1 MINKLVGIFGLLFLV
16 IGAVG
21 YALWVEGITNVG
33 IGNFISIPS
42 FVIVVA
48 FGGLT
53 YAKKERYKF
62 HELWKILK
70 QDLIARLIYLLFSLL
85 RTVWEINTTNDDTI
99 DNYMA
104 SPINRLPQNC
114 DNYIEF
120 IGKLLGSKY
129 IYNSNFCIK
138 ELLIRI
144 LEEEI
149 LVQTSWIEKAIYE
162 TINY

>member
-42 FVIVVA
+42 LVIVVA

-62 HELWKILK
+62 HELGKVLK
-70 QDLIARLIYLLFSLL
+70 QDMILGGWIGTIIGMILMFNFANNDITTNFGVLL
-85 RTVWEINTTNDDTI
+85 RGLAAAMVTLV
-99 DNYMA
+99 
-104 SPINRLPQNC
+104 SL
-114 DNYIEF
+114 
-120 IGKLLGSKY
+120 S
-129 IYNSNFCIK
+129 
-138 ELLIRI
+138 LIHI
-144 LEEEI
+144 
-149 LVQTSWIEKAIYE
+149 
-162 TINY
+162 

>member
-42 FVIVVA
+42 LVIVVA

-62 HELWKILK
+62 HELGKVLK
-70 QDLIARLIYLLFSLL
+70 QDLILGGWVGTIIGLVIAFGGVDKSISNPFGNLFNAISACMITLLYGYMMGNIIESCWPKK
-85 RTVWEINTTNDDTI
+85 TV
-99 DNYMA
+99 
-104 SPINRLPQNC
+104 
-114 DNYIEF
+114 
-120 IGKLLGSKY
+120 
-129 IYNSNFCIK
+129 
-138 ELLIRI
+138 
-144 LEEEI
+144 
-149 LVQTSWIEKAIYE
+149 
-162 TINY
+162 

>member
-42 FVIVVA
+42 LVIVVA

-62 HELWKILK
+62 HELGKVLK
-70 QDLIARLIYLLFSLL
+70 QDLILGGWVGTIIGLVITFGGVDKSISNPFGNLFNAISACMITLLYGYMIGNIIESCWPKK
-85 RTVWEINTTNDDTI
+85 TV
-99 DNYMA
+99 
-104 SPINRLPQNC
+104 
-114 DNYIEF
+114 
-120 IGKLLGSKY
+120 
-129 IYNSNFCIK
+129 
-138 ELLIRI
+138 
-144 LEEEI
+144 
-149 LVQTSWIEKAIYE
+149 
-162 TINY
+162 